1 MSSKKR
7 KGNTDRSRKIK
18 LIIAAVLVL
27 LLLAVGL
34 YFILNKEEP
43 VKDTRKTSTTGV
55 STGSSKT
62 DYVKPPEQD
71 SSTNTEFIKARD
83 KLLALYNDPTKPKLN
98 DADKTALF
106 KQIDFLVEMPGSDK
120 PSTVLSN
127 EDIYNKSIYN
137 IAASIDT
144 RNETVFSTNAVNQFS
159 NQLDL
164 LNGKENTDFININ
177 NIRYEKCSKD
187 ISPQEDLLSNK
198 VCKLDKLPAIE
209 KFDVYN
215 NLIAMYRKN
224 TKFTS
229 GEKDQAVELI
239 HKAIRYAGFNIDLR
253 DRIKECSDL
262 LIFNM
267 LLSNNIPEI
276 INIIPTEYYDLG
288 DESRFIGNTNKEIKD
303 LKCIT
308 SYTDWTDSKTSTT
321 GQAKTLESKNGIYKC
336 KLKNPPD
343 VVINDS
349 SYNRLMY
356 KFDTNGD
363 WTDNER
369 NGAIVLTGKF
379 LAELKKTDPNLPS
392 LGLQGYSNIEL
403 YNMLKSNNKV
413 DFYNATNNYF
423 MGYGMEDI
431 DWKYTT
437 DSFDCSKNYK
447 IINLNGDTV
456 ADVDNYTSTT
466 FGLPSWCKISKRP

>member
-1 MSSKKR
+1 MSSR
-7 KGNTDRSRKIK
+7 KSRGNRNNKTK
-18 LIIAAVLVL
+18 LIIGAVLLL

-34 YFILNKEEP
+34 YFILNKEEEP
-43 VKDTRKTSTTGV
+43 EKDTRKTSTTGS

-62 DYVKPPEQD
+62 NYVKPPEQD
-71 SSTNTEFIKARD
+71 SSINTEFIKARD
-83 KLLALYNDPTKPKLN
+83 KLLALYEDPTKPKLT
-98 DADKTALF
+98 DTDKTALF

-120 PSTVLSN
+120 PSTLLSD

-137 IAASIDT
+137 IAASIDI
-144 RNETVFSTNAVNQFS
+144 RNETVFSNNAVNQFS

-164 LNGKENTDFININ
+164 VNGKEFIDFININ
-177 NIRYEKCSKD
+177 NMRYEKCSND
-187 ISPQEDLLSNK
+187 ITPQEDLLSNT

-209 KFDVYN
+209 KFDIYN

-229 GEKDQAVELI
+229 GEKDQAVDLL

-253 DRIKECSDL
+253 ERIKSCSDL

-288 DESRFIGNTNKEIKD
+288 DDSRFIGNTNKVIKD

-308 SYTDWTDSKTSTT
+308 SYTDWTDAKTSGK
-321 GQAKTLESKNGIYKC
+321 GQAKTLESKDGIYKC
-336 KLKNPPD
+336 KLKNPPN

-349 SYNRLMY
+349 AYKRLMY
-356 KFDTNGD
+356 KFVNVGD

-369 NGAIVLTGKF
+369 NGAIVLAGKF
-379 LAELKKTDPNLPS
+379 LAELKKTDPDLPS
-392 LGLQGYSNIEL
+392 LGLQGYSNTEL
-403 YNMLKSNNKV
+403 YNMLKSNNKI

-423 MGYGMEDI
+423 MAYGMEDI
-431 DWKYTT
+431 DWKYTS
-437 DSFDCSKNYK
+437 DSFDCSKNYR
-447 IINLNGDTV
+447 IINLDGSTV
-456 ADVDNYTSTT
+456 ADVNNYTSTT
-466 FGLPSWCKISKRP
+466 FDLPSWCKISKRP